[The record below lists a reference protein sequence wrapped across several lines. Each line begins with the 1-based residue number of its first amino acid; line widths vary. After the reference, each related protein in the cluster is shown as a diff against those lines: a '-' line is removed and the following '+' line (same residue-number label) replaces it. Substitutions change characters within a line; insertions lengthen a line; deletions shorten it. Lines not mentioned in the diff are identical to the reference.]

1 MRTQLTALAIGCLL
15 LSGSGLAQAPQ
26 KPATTPAATGAPA
39 AASGEV
45 TLIGCLQRESDYRK
59 IAKEGA
65 GGILG
70 SGVGVGD
77 EYVLTAARPAP
88 AAAGA
93 TAQAP
98 SANGTAVGTAGTRGT
113 DYSLTGSLEKELA
126 TGVGRMVEVVGVI
139 EQKGDKPE
147 SGKAADPGE
156 LPRVKISVWH
166 PVADF
171 CPAR

>member
-1 MRTQLTALAIGCLL
+1 MRAQLTALAIGCLL
-15 LSGSGLAQAPQ
+15 LPGSGLAQAPQ
-26 KPATTPAATGAPA
+26 KPATPAAAPAAPA
-39 AASGEV
+39 AANGEI

-70 SGVGVGD
+70 SGLGTGD

-88 AAAGA
+88 AAGGA
-93 TAQAP
+93 TAKAP
-98 SANGTAVGTAGTRGT
+98 GANGNAVGTAGTRGT
-113 DYSLTGSLEKELA
+113 DYSLSGSLEKELA
-126 TGVGRMVEVVGVI
+126 TGVGRMVEVVGVV
-139 EQKGDKPE
+139 EQKGDKPAD
-147 SGKAADPGE
+147 GKAADPGE

-171 CPAR
+171 CPQR